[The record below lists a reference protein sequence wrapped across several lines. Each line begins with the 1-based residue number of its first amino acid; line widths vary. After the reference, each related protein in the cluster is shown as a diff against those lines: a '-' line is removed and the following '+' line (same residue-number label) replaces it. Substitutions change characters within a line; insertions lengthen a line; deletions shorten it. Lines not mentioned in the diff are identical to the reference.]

1 MNILFLSI
9 AQNLLHYAAHKPK
22 EGMVEKYS
30 KKAVEKAGQEGVK
43 YIDKNGV
50 PTEQQLDDAE
60 AKAKQDYDNA
70 KQQAEVCI
78 FVYIGVYLGSP
89 SAQGMWAKYC
99 GCLSGI
105 VA

>member
-1 MNILFLSI
+1 MVHETQPS
-9 AQNLLHYAAHKPK
+9 AHDEMSHKPK

-60 AKAKQDYDNA
+60 AKAQQDYDNA
-70 KQQAEVCI
+70 KQKAE
-78 FVYIGVYLGSP
+78 
-89 SAQGMWAKYC
+89 GMWAKYC